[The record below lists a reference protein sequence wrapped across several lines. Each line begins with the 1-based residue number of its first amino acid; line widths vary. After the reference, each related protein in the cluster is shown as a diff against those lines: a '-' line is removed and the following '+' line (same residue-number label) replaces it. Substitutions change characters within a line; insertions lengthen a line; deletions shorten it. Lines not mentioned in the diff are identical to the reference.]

1 MIMRR
6 ARLPFRRRL
15 RSWRGPGELVT
26 FGLYFLCTVLLVL
39 SRIDHGTIA
48 DARDAFADATAPLLE
63 LASAPVIKA
72 RHAIERARSYAGL
85 FAELE
90 RLKQE
95 NAALKEWEWR
105 AKVLEQKVDHL
116 HALLNAVDDPGL
128 NFATG
133 RVIADAR
140 GPFLRSVLINL
151 GREQGLRVGYA
162 AISGDGLVGRI
173 VDVGTSVSRI
183 LLLNDLNS
191 RIPVLVGPA
200 GVRALVAGDN
210 SAELRLEFLPDG
222 AQIYPGD
229 EVSTSG
235 SDGVL
240 PRGLRVGRVI
250 GGAGAFKVELYAK
263 PNDIEFVS
271 VLFFDA
277 PMLSST
283 DPDNA
288 PAPAAA
294 RALSSQPRGIAG
306 MTQPSA
312 PGAILHPV
320 DVSVKQVGADPGP
333 AAPSGAPK
341 PQ

>member
-1 MIMRR
+1 MRG
-6 ARLPFRRRL
+6 ARSSFYRRI
-15 RSWRGPGELVT
+15 RSWRGSDELVT
-26 FGLYFLCTVLLVL
+26 FSLYFLCVVLLVL
-39 SRIDHGTIA
+39 SRIGHGGIA
-48 DARDAFADATAPLLE
+48 DARDALDDATAPLLE
-63 LASAPVIKA
+63 AVSVPVIKA
-72 RHAIERARSYAGL
+72 RHAFERVRSYAGL
-85 FAELE
+85 FAELD

-95 NAALKEWEWR
+95 NAGLREWEWR

-162 AISGDGLVGRI
+162 AISGDGLVGRT

-250 GGAGAFKVELYAK
+250 GEAGAFKVDLYAK

-283 DPDNA
+283 DPGEA
-288 PAPAAA
+288 PARDAA
-294 RALSSQPRGIAG
+294 RALSSAPRDIAG
-306 MTQPSA
+306 AAQPSA
-312 PGAILHPV
+312 PAATIHPV
-320 DVSVKQVGADPGP
+320 DVSVKHVGTDAGP
-333 AAPSGAPK
+333 VAPSEAPK